1 MATPDVVTF
10 VVPGKAI
17 PKVRM
22 TQRSKWSKLAKRCLE
37 YQGSVGTRAWCAVQ
51 DDGRP
56 EPPLAILLEFSFADR
71 RRRDLDNL
79 AKTVLDGMQP
89 AMIDDDS
96 TKFVRQLVI
105 TVDHVAPGEEQVR
118 VTLISLL
125 PDEETPDDLVPGNP
139 APAPPLR
146 PEVTKNLPP
155 HVREAIKRGA
165 RK

>member
-10 VVPGKAI
+10 VVPGPAV

-22 TQRSKWSKLAKRCLE
+22 TQRSKYSKGAKRCLE
-37 YQGSVGTRAWCAVQ
+37 YQGSVGTRAWCAAQ

-79 AKTVLDGMQP
+79 AKTVLDGLQP

-96 TKFVRQLVI
+96 TKFVRQLVV

-118 VTLISLL
+118 VTVIALE
-125 PDEETPDDLVPGNP
+125 PDEETPGDLVPGNP
-139 APAPPLR
+139 APVPPLR
-146 PEVTKNLPP
+146 PEVMRHLPDR
-155 HVREAIKRGA
+155 VRSAIERGS
-165 RK
+165 KK